1 MTGMDTG
8 VHAPNAAPV
17 AIAGRVPRLPV
28 LRGGLT
34 HVYLRGGDAERRRSF
49 AAEIHRAGPL
59 GRGAIVCLD
68 AARDDALLRAALE
81 RWIAGAVSPGTV
93 DPLTASSHGTLFIDR
108 VTELS
113 AATQRLLLVLAERL
127 PGQGRDADAGWGGR
141 LVVGCPTA
149 PEAAVA
155 SGRMSSQLHD
165 CLDKLR
171 VDLGPVVHA
180 RRPKRAETHPGE
192 EHAARSLCG

>member
-1 MTGMDTG
+1 MTVRASGDH
-8 VHAPNAAPV
+8 VQDAAPV
-17 AIAGRVPRLPV
+17 ATADPVPWLPV
-28 LRGGLT
+28 LRDGLT
-34 HVYLRGGDAERRRSF
+34 HVYLRGGDSERRRAF
-49 AAEIHRAGPL
+49 ATEIHRAGPF

-68 AARDDALLRAALE
+68 ASRDDALLRAALE
-81 RWIAGAVSPGTV
+81 RWIAGAVSPGMV

-108 VTELS
+108 VADLS

-127 PGQGRDADAGWGGR
+127 PAERRGSDAGWGGR

-155 SGRMSSQLHD
+155 SGRLSSQLHD